1 LAFDTFAC
9 SGNDKSS
16 IFELLFIHPFTWL
29 ALQAQKSGISK
40 KLKLTPRFADRGT
53 LRLEGDAGPSEADGE
68 LILDFS

>member
-1 LAFDTFAC
+1 LALDTFTRPRDDKC
-9 SGNDKSS
+9 SIS
-16 IFELLFIHPFTWL
+16 ELLFIHPSTWL
-29 ALQAQKSGISK
+29 ALRALESGISK